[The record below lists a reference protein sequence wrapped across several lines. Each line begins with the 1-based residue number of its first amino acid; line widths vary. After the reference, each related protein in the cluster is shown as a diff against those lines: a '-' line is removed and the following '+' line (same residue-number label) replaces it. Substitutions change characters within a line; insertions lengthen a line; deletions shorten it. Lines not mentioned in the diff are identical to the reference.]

1 MLLWTE
7 ELTRI
12 SESRVS
18 DGTYARVS
26 AELSDQQL
34 VALTASVST
43 INVWNRLSIF
53 FRFPR
58 EL

>member
-1 MLLWTE
+1 VLLWTE

-18 DGTYARVS
+18 DGTHARVS
-26 AELSDQQL
+26 AELTDQQL
-34 VALTASVST
+34 VALTASVGT
-43 INVWNRLSIF
+43 INVWNCLPIF
-53 FRFPR
+53 FRFPP